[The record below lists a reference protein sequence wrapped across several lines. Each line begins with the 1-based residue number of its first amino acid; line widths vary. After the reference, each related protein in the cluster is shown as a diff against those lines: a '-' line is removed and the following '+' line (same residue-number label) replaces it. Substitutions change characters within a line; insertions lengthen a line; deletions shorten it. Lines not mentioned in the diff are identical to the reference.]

1 MLLLGIVY
9 DKEHLDN
16 RLAQVGTGEGKSV
29 VLAGLSSYLALVGF
43 KVRCACY
50 SAYLSGRDQE
60 SFMPLFER
68 LGVEKEIKYGTF
80 NQLCEDILNSDGT
93 NFKEEVTNMILEK
106 PKGVFD
112 KLADLVGVN
121 RVKLN
126 RGPNEISTNPTI
138 LVIDEVDVFF
148 EDNFFGNSYCP
159 AMKLRDPTASNFLQ
173 YVFSEVSKHGDKIEI
188 KTLLKSTDF
197 KNLVNQYPSL
207 EELLENQ
214 VHGMVAGALAYKH
227 DYFLIDKKLV
237 YKDNDTISPNISYG
251 YKTVFA
257 NIYEHSRNNVSYDN
271 LTEALQITLMIA
283 EFSYAKLPNYFQ
295 TILGVT
301 GTL

>member
-1 MLLLGIVY
+1 MEPHPTQITALMLLLGIVY

-50 SAYLSGRDQE
+50 SAYLSGRDQA

-106 PKGVFD
+106 PKGILD
-112 KLADLVGVN
+112 NLADWVGVN
-121 RVKLN
+121 RVKLS
-126 RGPNEISTNPTI
+126 RGQNEISANPTI

-159 AMKLRDPTASNFLQ
+159 AMKLRDPTVSNFLQ
-173 YVFSEVSKHGDKIEI
+173 FVFSEVSKYGDKIE
-188 KTLLKSTDF
+188 
-197 KNLVNQYPSL
+197 V
-207 EELLENQ
+207 
-214 VHGMVAGALAYKH
+214 
-227 DYFLIDKKLV
+227 
-237 YKDNDTISPNISYG
+237 
-251 YKTVFA
+251 
-257 NIYEHSRNNVSYDN
+257 
-271 LTEALQITLMIA
+271 
-283 EFSYAKLPNYFQ
+283 
-295 TILGVT
+295 
-301 GTL
+301 